1 MYFVITSKEQRAKA
15 AEYVAKLRANPIM
28 IVEVKEYKKN
38 RSTSQNRLLWMWY
51 GIIAKDQ
58 GNTPEELHEA
68 MKVRVL
74 GVERKVV
81 AGQELIMPKS
91 STKLTTAE
99 MTSFLEAIEALARQL
114 NIILPRPDDY
124 MYAMG
129 Y

>member
-38 RSTSQNRLLWMWY
+38 RSTAQNRLLWMWY
-51 GIIAKDQ
+51 NIIAKDQ